1 MAKRIAT
8 PNIKR
13 SYYTRRS
20 LILTERIYA
29 ELDLAV
35 FCGSF
40 VVVVVVVL
48 FILFVCLFV
57 FICHYFAGYILTPIS
72 Y

>member
-57 FICHYFAGYILTPIS
+57 CFYMPLLCGLYINTD
-72 Y
+72 